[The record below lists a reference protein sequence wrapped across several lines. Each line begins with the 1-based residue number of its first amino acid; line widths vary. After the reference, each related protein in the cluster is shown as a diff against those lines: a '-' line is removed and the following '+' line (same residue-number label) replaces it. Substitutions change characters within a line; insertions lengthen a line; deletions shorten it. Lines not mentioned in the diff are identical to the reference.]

1 MRSLVIAENITVD
14 GAIEM
19 LEDWF
24 DPQGAGEAAI
34 PICWQKRAGRGH
46 QIPDLK
52 LLDAKTFR
60 NGVIYP
66 SYAPV

>member
-1 MRSLVIAENITVD
+1 MRSLVITENITVD
-14 GAIEM
+14 GAI
-19 LEDWF
+19 
-24 DPQGAGEAAI
+24 
-34 PICWQKRAGRGH
+34 AGRGH

-60 NGVIYP
+60 NEVIYA